1 MIREGCARDTKPGK
15 IADHP
20 IAVNRPGIALRRQR
34 PCRVPFPAPLPG
46 SLYRV
51 PPDRA
56 ENPVEERTVD
66 VAIIGS
72 GTAGLNALSQARKA
86 GKTFVLINGGEPG
99 TTCAR
104 VGCMPSK
111 AMIQVA
117 EDYHRRTHLG
127 KYGVDGHEALT
138 LDVTEAME
146 HVQDLR
152 DTFVDRVLGNSTDDM
167 PADLF
172 IQDFARFL
180 EPTLIE
186 AGGQRIRAG
195 AVVIATGSR
204 PVVPQPWLR
213 FGERLLTTDTLFEL
227 EDLPASVAVIG
238 LGTIGLELGQ
248 SLHRLG
254 VAVTGFDQ
262 QAVVA
267 GITDPEVAKSAVEI
281 IGKEFPLHLGE
292 PAEIAEDGDK
302 LRVSAGGHG
311 ALVDAVL
318 CSIGRVPN
326 IDELGLENLGLP
338 LDARGLPPFDR
349 NSMQVGDLPVYIA
362 GDVTGERPILHEA
375 GDEGKIAGWNAAHG
389 QSQPFRRKTP
399 LFINFCDPNICAVG
413 RRFAELDP
421 TTTAIGEIRFAPV
434 GRALIMGKNRGVLR
448 VYADKTTGR
457 LLGAE
462 MIGPKGENLAHLLC
476 WCIEQGLTT
485 GQLLRM
491 PFYHP
496 VIEEALQ
503 AALYDLYAKV
513 EAKNDGGLTELMP
526 LPH

>member
-1 MIREGCARDTKPGK
+1 M
-15 IADHP
+15 
-20 IAVNRPGIALRRQR
+20 Q
-34 PCRVPFPAPLPG
+34 
-46 SLYRV
+46 
-51 PPDRA
+51 
-56 ENPVEERTVD
+56 ERHVD

-72 GTAGLNALSQARKA
+72 GTAGLNAMSQVRKA
-86 GKTFVLINGGEPG
+86 GKSFVLINGGEPG

-127 KYGVDGHEALT
+127 KYGVDGHEAMT

-152 DTFVDRVLGNSTDDM
+152 DTFVDRVLTNSTDDM
-167 PADLF
+167 PEDLF
-172 IQDFARFL
+172 IQDYARFI

-186 AGGQRIRAG
+186 VASQRIRAA

-204 PVVPQPWLR
+204 PVVPAAWEP
-213 FGERLLTTDTLFEL
+213 FGDRVLTTDTLFEL
-227 EDLPASVAVIG
+227 EELPESMAVIG

-248 SLHRLG
+248 SLHRMG
-254 VAVTGFDQ
+254 VELTGFDQ
-262 QAVVA
+262 QHTIA
-267 GITDPEVAKSAVEI
+267 GIRDPDVNEAAI
-281 IGKEFPLHLGE
+281 GILGKEMPLHLGAA
-292 PAEIAEDGDK
+292 AEITEEGDK
-302 LRVSAGGHG
+302 LRVTAGPHSVV
-311 ALVDAVL
+311 VDRVL
-318 CSIGRVPN
+318 CSIGRAPN
-326 IDELGLENLGLP
+326 IDRLGLENLGVP
-338 LDARGLPPFDR
+338 LNAKGLPPFDH
-349 NSMQVGDLPVYIA
+349 NTMQVADLPVYIA

-375 GDEGKIAGWNAAHG
+375 GDEGKIAGYNAARG
-389 QSQPFRRKTP
+389 TSQAFRRKTP

-413 RRFAELDP
+413 ARFDELDP
-421 TTTAIGEIRFAPV
+421 DTTAIGEIKFAPV

-448 VYADKTTGR
+448 VYADAASGR

-462 MIGPKGENLAHLLC
+462 MIGPKGENLAHLIC
-476 WCIEQGLTT
+476 WCIEQDLTV
-485 GQLLRM
+485 GRLLRM

-513 EAKNDGGLTELMP
+513 GAKNEGGLTELAP
-526 LPH
+526 LDKD